1 MKKLFFLLAAFA
13 AVATA
18 SSAQGVRLN
27 LYGAYV
33 FDDEVSSYYDAY
45 NYFYGTV
52 KSSAQYGLGLEFT
65 PRENTGFELLW
76 LSQST
81 TAPVRYNS
89 NYLFEKSGNLDVS
102 LNSVML
108 GFNHYARSSDLVE
121 GFAGVM
127 FGCMFVSVE
136 DQDSKRSASK
146 EKFAWGVRAGANIW
160 ASDKIAIKIQGQLLS
175 AVQAVGGSLY
185 FGTGGAGA
193 GVSTYSSMLQFGIGG
208 GLTYNLKGGGAK

>member
-1 MKKLFFLLAAFA
+1 MKKLFFFLAAFA
-13 AVATA
+13 AAVTA

-33 FDDEVSSYYDAY
+33 FDDEVSNYYDAY
-45 NYFYGTV
+45 NYFYGSV
-52 KSSAQYGLGLEFT
+52 QGGAQYGAGLEFT
-65 PRENTGFELLW
+65 PRENSGFEILW

-102 LNSVML
+102 LNTVML
-108 GFNHYARSSDLVE
+108 GFNHYARTSELVE
-121 GFAGVM
+121 GFAGVS
-127 FGCMFVSVE
+127 FGCMFISAK
-136 DQDSKRSASK
+136 DQNSGASRSK
-146 EKFAWGVRAGANIW
+146 EKFAWGVHAGANIW

-185 FGTGGAGA
+185 FGTGGSGA

-208 GLTYNLKGGGAK
+208 GLTYNLKGGAGK